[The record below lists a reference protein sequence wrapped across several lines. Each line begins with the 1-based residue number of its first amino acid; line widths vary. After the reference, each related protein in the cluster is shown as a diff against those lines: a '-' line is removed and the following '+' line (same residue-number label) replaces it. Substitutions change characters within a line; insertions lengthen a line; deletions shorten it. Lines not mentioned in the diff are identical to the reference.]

1 MIFGTGGMALE
12 INKLETISITRK
24 TNDHEKIFYPF
35 TKHTILTFSPGF

>member
-12 INKLETISITRK
+12 INKPEIILITFK

-35 TKHTILTFSPGF
+35 TKHTFLSFPFGF